1 MGNLYELEPYLAEI
15 IGAQAVRCTLD
26 GLDRL
31 MEDGNIR
38 EEINTKFEE
47 LVTESVSGP
56 PFS

>member
-1 MGNLYELEPYLAEI
+1 MAEI

-47 LVTESVSGP
+47 LVTESVSKP